1 MRQQTGFTLI
11 ELMIV
16 VAVLGIIAAIAFPA
30 YADYVRE
37 GRRAEAVNGV
47 GKYQMAQE
55 RWRAEHTT
63 FGTAAQ
69 IFPAGTAP
77 TSEFY
82 TFTTTGTA
90 TYTITAQPIGKMA
103 GDSCGNLVATSN
115 SATKPQ
121 WSGGGGCN
129 K

>member
-1 MRQQTGFTLI
+1 MRHQSGFTLI

-30 YADYVRE
+30 YADYLRE

-63 FGTAAQ
+63 FGTSAQ
-69 IFPAGTAP
+69 IFPSGAP

-82 TFTTTGTA
+82 TFSTTDGA
-90 TYTITAQPIGKMA
+90 TYTITAEPIGKMA

-115 SATKPQ
+115 GTTKPQ
-121 WSGGGGCN
+121 WSGGGSCN